1 MLRKC
6 NRKFYALITI
16 KANRLSWFCYR
27 CEDFPSL
34 CMYVLII
41 RYVSICKRRKDSR
54 NNRFKFEILDSS
66 CVTVIYLK
74 IVEDR
79 KDDRKLCHGVS

>member
-1 MLRKC
+1 
-6 NRKFYALITI
+6 
-16 KANRLSWFCYR
+16 
-27 CEDFPSL
+27 
-34 CMYVLII
+34 MYVLII